1 MIKKIKKLSLI
12 SRLMILMLS
21 LSSLYAF
28 EIPFLNNNG
37 KTEVILAT
45 NEADVKYSEF
55 GGFSGS
61 YKLFSL
67 SNANNGFQVDFE
79 IQDTIF
85 VSSNTFIMTAG
96 FFSNKA
102 LTDKMSKYEDG
113 DWTVFSELVNIM
125 VDIYIGNKKITKQ
138 GLFSV
143 RFFDLL
149 NEKIFNNKMR
159 FEDGFGNKLTYEL
172 PDKYKDII
180 YKKIMI
186 YQRKKEQVKK
196 EYEEKRAKENEAW
209 NNWLDNYNKDI
220 EKLNES
226 LKGN

>member
-1 MIKKIKKLSLI
+1 
-12 SRLMILMLS
+12 
-21 LSSLYAF
+21 
-28 EIPFLNNNG
+28 
-37 KTEVILAT
+37 
-45 NEADVKYSEF
+45 
-55 GGFSGS
+55 
-61 YKLFSL
+61 
-67 SNANNGFQVDFE
+67 
-79 IQDTIF
+79 
-85 VSSNTFIMTAG
+85 
-96 FFSNKA
+96 
-102 LTDKMSKYEDG
+102 
-113 DWTVFSELVNIM
+113 
-125 VDIYIGNKKITKQ
+125 
-138 GLFSV
+138 
-143 RFFDLL
+143 
-149 NEKIFNNKMR
+149 MR